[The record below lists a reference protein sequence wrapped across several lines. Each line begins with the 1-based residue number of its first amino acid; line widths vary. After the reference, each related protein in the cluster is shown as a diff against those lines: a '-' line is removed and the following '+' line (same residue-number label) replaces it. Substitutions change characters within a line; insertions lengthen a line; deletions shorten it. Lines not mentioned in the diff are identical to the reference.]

1 MRRYS
6 TFLFLAAIFMAIS
19 GLTYLLHY
27 YIFRDVHHIFIY
39 MVGDLAFLPL
49 EVFLVVIV
57 IERII
62 ARREKGAILQKL
74 NMVVGAFYS
83 EVGTHLMQTLLG
95 CFGKDTQ
102 IKQQLAISQD
112 WGRVDFR
119 RAVAFASA
127 LDEEPRCL
135 DIDLE
140 ELRTFL
146 IQKRPFLLGLL
157 ESPIILE
164 HERFTDLLWAVT
176 HLAEELEARATVKEL
191 PETDLEHIAGDI
203 KRLYGRLA
211 AEWIAYVA
219 HLKLNY
225 PYLFSLVVR
234 MHPFQEHPSPVVT

>member
-1 MRRYS
+1 M
-6 TFLFLAAIFMAIS
+6 
-19 GLTYLLHY
+19 
-27 YIFRDVHHIFIY
+27 
-39 MVGDLAFLPL
+39 
-49 EVFLVVIV
+49 
-57 IERII
+57 
-62 ARREKGAILQKL
+62 
-74 NMVVGAFYS
+74 
-83 EVGTHLMQTLLG
+83 
-95 CFGKDTQ
+95 
-102 IKQQLAISQD
+102 
-112 WGRVDFR
+112 DFR

-140 ELRTFL
+140 ELRAFL

-219 HLKLNY
+219 HLQLNY